1 MGDSAFT
8 IQTVFD
14 PIFLLNLGI
23 GLFLSFAAVLCI
35 YYMFYGGLALIF
47 SSGDDEKIK
56 SAMGTIRYA
65 VIGLVVAFLAL
76 GFIFLLG
83 NVANFAVG
91 EYISFERIRDA
102 LTLVFERLFN
112 GPNSAASMVGDYY

>member
-1 MGDSAFT
+1 MEESAFS

-14 PIFLLNLGI
+14 PLFLLNLGI
-23 GLFLSFAAVLCI
+23 GLFLVFAAILCI

-47 SSGDDEKIK
+47 SGGDDEKIK

-65 VIGLVVAFLAL
+65 VIGLVVSFLAL

-91 EYISFERIRDA
+91 EYISFEKIRDA
-102 LTLVFERLFN
+102 LTVVFERLFN
-112 GPNSAASMVGDYY
+112 GPNSAASMVGNY